1 MKVLKK
7 DNIGLGMFI
16 GVLCPSILLSL
27 LWLLS
32 TFFAPEGKSYLI
44 QFPTLLL
51 LSIIPN
57 LFVLRYYLLKLQFDR
72 TGRGILLLSFLWAIL
87 FFVIYMKS

>member
-1 MKVLKK
+1 MLKK
-7 DNIGLGMFI
+7 DNIGWGMLV
-16 GVLCPSILLSL
+16 GLLCPSVLLGL

-32 TFFAPEGKSYLI
+32 TFFAPEGKSCLI
-44 QFPTLLL
+44 PFPTLLL

-57 LFVLRYYLLKLQFDR
+57 LFILRYYLLKLQFDR